1 MRATVFTF
9 LCLCALP
16 GVAEA
21 LTLRDAP
28 KADPV
33 SGLRHDEA
41 QDLFTRTLGASFLET
56 ASDSRAGGQP
66 GTAPRSH
73 ASVHRKRKAL
83 VVYAWYEVPA
93 QTDNLRFFLD
103 HVVKADGSQDID
115 FLFIDTTKGHSKL
128 IEDIPDGPNIYK
140 VYRNNVGF
148 DMCSWKTGLGRVSP
162 GDYTYFVLINGSVRG
177 PFGKRGFLQ
186 PFVELLRGRVHLVGT
201 AANCYEKWGREVS
214 RKREF
219 GTGQFAPDALRTG
232 TGQFAPD
239 VWDGRHLQSMFLL
252 SMFLVTDSEGVQVL
266 NETLSCD
273 VTSKKDAVEGEH
285 GELAMSQ
292 RMLAKGF
299 GLAALQP
306 YWRGHDLLWPLSEAT
321 KNRCDQF
328 LKVAGYS
335 EEGDPYYPNGDVNP
349 KTMQPTSIDPED
361 VVMFKTN
368 REVSKKRLEELTAA
382 AAQNSS
388 IQEMTV
394 TVLRRA
400 TVHARGPKVKEHASI
415 KLTMAM

>member
-201 AANCYEKWGREVS
+201 TANCYERWGR
-214 RKREF
+214 
-219 GTGQFAPDALRTG
+219 
-232 TGQFAPD
+232 
-239 VWDGRHLQSMFLL
+239 DGMHFRSVFLQ